1 MRFKDN
7 KAIYLQIADLICDE
21 ILQQKLLEDE
31 RIPSVREYAAI
42 VEVNANTC
50 ARAYDWLQGQGIIYT
65 KRGLG
70 YFVCA
75 GAKDAIRQMKRQEFM
90 TDTLPEVA
98 RQMVNLG
105 ITMEELSNGI
115 IKHQMKQYNNEHQA
129 FLFCIGIERHPVRHD
144 LMQLQP

>member
-75 GAKDAIRQMKRQEFM
+75 GAKNVIRNIKKQEFFNEI
-90 TDTLPEVA
+90 LPEVA
-98 RQMVNLG
+98 NQMLSLN
-105 ITMEELSNGI
+105 ITMEDLNNEI
-115 IKHQMKQYNNEHQA
+115 IKHQMKK
-129 FLFCIGIERHPVRHD
+129 
-144 LMQLQP
+144 

>member
-50 ARAYDWLQGQGIIYT
+50 ARAYDWLQGLHKTWTGLFRLCRG
-65 KRGLG
+65 KR
-70 YFVCA
+70 
-75 GAKDAIRQMKRQEFM
+75 
-90 TDTLPEVA
+90 
-98 RQMVNLG
+98 
-105 ITMEELSNGI
+105 
-115 IKHQMKQYNNEHQA
+115 
-129 FLFCIGIERHPVRHD
+129 RHPPDEAPRVHDRH
-144 LMQLQP
+144 PARSGTPNGESRHHHGRVK

>member
-7 KAIYLQIADLICDE
+7 KAIYLQIADLICDD
-21 ILQQKLLEDE
+21 ILQGKLLEDE

-50 ARAYDWLQGQGIIYT
+50 VRAYDWLQGQGIIYT

-75 GAKDAIRQMKRQEFM
+75 GSKDAIRQMKRQEFM

-115 IKHQMKQYNNEHQA
+115 IKHQMKQ
-129 FLFCIGIERHPVRHD
+129 
-144 LMQLQP
+144 